1 MAQKFT
7 VPITVKQLS
16 SAGSD
21 AITVYV
27 DADTYARL
35 KIEAGGRLTWGTGS
49 GVGDVNLYRD
59 SADVLRTDD
68 TFKTPSLYVD
78 NIEID
83 PTGATTDQVLKFNGV
98 KFVSASVA
106 AGGGGASLTVSD
118 TAPTSPTEG
127 DLWFNSS
134 NAKTYVY
141 YDSTW
146 VEIGA
151 SGGVATL
158 DEIGDV
164 SASAPSIGDLI
175 QWNGSVW
182 ANVSSSAVGATNL
195 DGLTD
200 VTITSAVDGQI
211 LVYDGTNWVNT
222 VRPSNE
228 PMGFENAASS
238 AISFD
243 KTNRQFSISPVSG
256 SFTVWVNG
264 KRFVK
269 TGTETITIADTS
281 ALYYIYYNSSG
292 TLSSKTTFFT
302 LSSEAPIAYVYWN
315 QSDATHHFFADER
328 HGITLDWATH
338 EYLHRTRGAAIANG
352 FGVNNYTTSGNGSL
366 DAHAQLDI
374 ANGTFFDED
383 LKIDIT
389 HSATPASNSH
399 EQFLQGGAKLP
410 VFYRTNTHY
419 RRDTATSFPMKQGTA
434 RVKYNLLSGGLWST
448 PDIDNNKYGITYIVA
463 TNDLNAPIFAM
474 MGQAQYTDQGSAEAA
489 SWNDMDVSDFPV
501 AEFRIL
507 YKIIYQTANAYSN
520 TPHAKLTGIQ
530 DLRVSFISGG
540 NLATA
545 PVSDHGTL
553 TGLSDDDHTQYLT
566 DTRHNDLDHSTA
578 MGTVVLDDISDVTAP
593 SPSSGD
599 FLKWNG
605 TAWVNDPINLGTDTV
620 GNYVSDVTAGTG
632 VTIVHT
638 PGEGSSPTVSIGQ
651 AVGTSSSVTFAAV
664 TAPLIGNAS
673 TATTLQNAR
682 IISLS
687 GDLSGSASFNGST
700 DVTISA
706 TVQPNSV
713 ALGTDTTGNYMS
725 DVVAGTG
732 LTVSH
737 TPGEGSSASVSL
749 NANLDDLLDVD
760 TTGASVG
767 YVLSYN
773 GSSWVTASAA
783 AGGGASVTVAETPP
797 ASPTTGDLW
806 FESDTSRTYVYYDS
820 FWIEIGGV
828 APGATVSDTAPSNPV
843 TGQVWFNS
851 LNGGTYVYYSSAWAE
866 VGAVPVNNLLN
877 LLDAKGDLFVGSAD
891 NTAAK
896 LSVGTNGQVLMVD
909 PSATYGVKWAAI
921 PPSGGLSTSTE
932 GAIMTMA
939 IGA

>member
-1 MAQKFT
+1 VAQKFT
-7 VPITVKQLS
+7 VPITVKQLT

-35 KIEAGGRLTWGTGS
+35 KVEAGGRLVWGSGS

-68 TFKTPSLYVD
+68 TFKVPTLFVD

-83 PTGATTDQVLKFNGV
+83 TTGATSNQVLKFDGT
-98 KFVSASVA
+98 KFVPGTASTVGSIDDLSDVVVTA
-106 AGGGGASLTVSD
+106 AV
-118 TAPTSPTEG
+118 
-127 DLWFNSS
+127 N
-134 NAKTYVY
+134 
-141 YDSTW
+141 
-146 VEIGA
+146 
-151 SGGVATL
+151 
-158 DEIGDV
+158 
-164 SASAPSIGDLI
+164 
-175 QWNGSVW
+175 
-182 ANVSSSAVGATNL
+182 
-195 DGLTD
+195 
-200 VTITSAVDGQI
+200 GQI
-211 LVYDGTNWVNT
+211 LVFNGTNWVNT
-222 VRPSNE
+222 VLPSNE

-366 DAHAQLDI
+366 NAHAQLDI

-383 LKIDIT
+383 LEIDIT

-434 RVKYNLLSGGLWST
+434 RVKYNLLSGGVWST
-448 PDIDNNKYGITYIVA
+448 PDIDNNKFGITYIVA

-520 TPHAKLTGIQ
+520 TPHARLTGIQ

-545 PVSDHGTL
+545 PVSDHGSM
-553 TGLSDDDHTQYLT
+553 TGLADDDHTQYLT
-566 DTRHNDLDHSTA
+566 DTRHNALDHSTA
-578 MGTVVLDDISDVTAP
+578 MASVVLDDIYDVNTSGASAGDVLTYNGSLWTSASVSGGGASLEVSATAPTSPEEGDLWFNSTTLETYIYYDSHWLQVTGEPDLVEDLTDLSDVLFTAP
-593 SPSSGD
+593 VSGQFLKFD
-599 FLKWNG
+599 GTRWVNGTIPTINTLDDIGDVSASVASAGQFLKWNG
-605 TAWVNDPINLGTDTV
+605 TAWVPDT
-620 GNYVSDVTAGTG
+620 
-632 VTIVHT
+632 I
-638 PGEGSSPTVSIGQ
+638 IGG
-651 AVGTSSSVTFAAV
+651 A
-664 TAPLIGNAS
+664 
-673 TATTLQNAR
+673 
-682 IISLS
+682 
-687 GDLSGSASFNGST
+687 
-700 DVTISA
+700 TIS
-706 TVQPNSV
+706 
-713 ALGTDTTGNYMS
+713 DT
-725 DVVAGTG
+725 A
-732 LTVSH
+732 
-737 TPGEGSSASVSL
+737 
-749 NANLDDLLDVD
+749 
-760 TTGASVG
+760 
-767 YVLSYN
+767 
-773 GSSWVTASAA
+773 
-783 AGGGASVTVAETPP
+783 P
-797 ASPTTGDLW
+797 ASPTAGQLW
-806 FESDTSRTYVYYDS
+806 FNSTVGKTFVYYDS
-820 FWIEIGGV
+820 QWIEIGGV
-828 APGATVSDTAPSNPV
+828 GTGARMVSSSSAPASPLEGSMWFDTDTAQTFVYYDSQWIEIGASGVTASVQDTAPASPV
-843 TGQVWFNS
+843 SGQIWFNS
-851 LNGGTYVYYSSAWAE
+851 LTGGTFVYYGTNWIE
-866 VGAVPVNNLLN
+866 VGASPFSTLVNTINS
-877 LLDAKGDLFVGSAD
+877 KGDLLVGTADNTIGGLGVGSAD
-891 NTAAK
+891 
-896 LSVGTNGQVLMVD
+896 QVLTVD
-909 PSATYGVKWAAI
+909 SSTATGLKWSTPATYATTGKAI
-921 PPSGGLSTSTE
+921 
-932 GAIMTMA
+932 AMA
-939 IGA
+939 IVFGG